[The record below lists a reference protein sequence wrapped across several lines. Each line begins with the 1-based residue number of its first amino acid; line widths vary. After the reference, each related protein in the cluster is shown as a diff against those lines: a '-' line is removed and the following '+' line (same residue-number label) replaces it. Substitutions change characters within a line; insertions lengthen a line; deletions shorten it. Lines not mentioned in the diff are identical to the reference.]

1 MNRKRRTVLARRARE
16 VLDSDADIRYVIPT
30 WTPSPARNWIVAVTS
45 DEFIIFSVDVFFRPA
60 SEDRRLQRTLLAPR
74 RSGRKHVVWI
84 GTEEHYVP
92 FFHLNEV
99 NAQNREFTA
108 RRDRAN

>member
-1 MNRKRRTVLARRARE
+1 MNRKRRTGLARRARE
-16 VLDSDADIRYVIPT
+16 ILGTDADIRYVIPT
-30 WTPSPARNWIVAVTS
+30 WTPSPARNWIVAVTP
-45 DEFIIFSVDVFFRPA
+45 DEFIVFSVDVFFRPA
-60 SEDRRLQRTLLAPR
+60 AADRRAPRALLNPR

-84 GTEEHYVP
+84 GAEQHYVP

-108 RRDRAN
+108 RRDRAT